1 MKRIYTLL
9 VVAVMLTSFVNI
21 SKAQVTPDSAK
32 VVMLRI
38 KESKPDDNWSGNT
51 TAMADFE
58 NDLIAKASISDFK
71 LTSDEL
77 DSAMLRIFFKTP
89 SPIGDYAFFDME
101 PAWVDTVV
109 TWNSAASLTVADTS
123 FATLTVDLDSNAT
136 YWLNITDFIKAKLDA
151 EVDFGWRSVSVDGI
165 VAATART
172 SYHADPLMQPTI
184 FLYPKDFTGIPR
196 QQGISISLFPNPA
209 TDYLRIDLGENTTG
223 TVVLYNTIG
232 ASVLRKQFHSANIKL
247 DLTAIESG
255 IYFLSI
261 ESEDTNFQTRKVIV
275 H

>member
-1 MKRIYTLL
+1 MQIRLTISIERSSTTLL
-9 VVAVMLTSFVNI
+9 TRETTHPESTITIPRAA
-21 SKAQVTPDSAK
+21 AQSRWPNV
-32 VVMLRI
+32 
-38 KESKPDDNWSGNT
+38 G
-51 TAMADFE
+51 
-58 NDLIAKASISDFK
+58 
-71 LTSDEL
+71 L
-77 DSAMLRIFFKTP
+77 DPRRYRRPT
-89 SPIGDYAFFDME
+89 
-101 PAWVDTVV
+101 
-109 TWNSAASLTVADTS
+109 
-123 FATLTVDLDSNAT
+123 
-136 YWLNITDFIKAKLDA
+136 
-151 EVDFGWRSVSVDGI
+151 R

-172 SYHADPLMQPTI
+172 SYHTDPLMQPTI
-184 FLYPKDFTGIPR
+184 FLYPKDFTGITR

-209 TDYLRIDLGENTTG
+209 TDYLRIDLGENTAG